1 MGNVQVKAARFEG
14 TFSVI
19 AITALALLSGR
30 VSAEEPSIQP
40 AAGATAIKAGRI
52 AGVPPPAVTGNFRQ
66 NDDVNIDE
74 RLRAISSVKT
84 WAAQIQSLNIN
95 AARAAP
101 VDLIVADATA
111 GGTDGR
117 ALTAADVAALKVKPD
132 GSRRLALSY
141 LSIGES
147 EDYRPDYFT
156 SEYMTEDAPDW
167 LLGENSRWKGN
178 RLIRFCEEGWQKT
191 IIGDESGR
199 SVYNS
204 VEPSPLYRLI
214 ELGFDGV
221 VLDRVDVYSEV
232 RKECPDAARRMVDFV
247 ARLAAQARKKN
258 PTFLVVLQN
267 AEELL
272 EQKPMLGAV
281 DAVIKEDLFFGVDH
295 GERAND
301 PVMVKAALENLAL
314 ARAAGR
320 PVFILEYP
328 KDARRR
334 AADKAKIEAL
344 GFIPYFG
351 PRNLDQLWLAGTR
364 FQPRGVSN

>member
-1 MGNVQVKAARFEG
+1 MDNVQARAARFESTIG
-14 TFSVI
+14 VVAVI
-19 AITALALLSGR
+19 AMSLVSAN
-30 VSAEEPSIQP
+30 VSAEAPSTKTP
-40 AAGATAIKAGRI
+40 ADAVPIEADRQTAVPTPTATENSPATADANFKA
-52 AGVPPPAVTGNFRQ
+52 
-66 NDDVNIDE
+66 

-84 WAAQIQSLNIN
+84 WAAQIQSLNIDL
-95 AARAAP
+95 ARAAP

-111 GGTDGR
+111 GGPDGR
-117 ALTAADVAALKVKPD
+117 ALAASDVAALKVKPD
-132 GSRRLALSY
+132 GSRRLALAY

-178 RLIRFCEEGWQKT
+178 RLIRFCDEGWQKT
-191 IIGDESGR
+191 IIGDEAGR

-204 VEPSPLYRLI
+204 VEPSPLHRLI

-232 RKECPDAARRMVDFV
+232 RKECPDAAKRMVDFV
-247 ARLAAQARKKN
+247 ARLAAHARKRS
-258 PTFLVVLQN
+258 PMFLVVLQN

-272 EQKPMLGAV
+272 EQKTMLGTV

-295 GERAND
+295 SERAND
-301 PVMVKAALENLAL
+301 PVMVKAALDNLAL

-328 KDARRR
+328 KDARRH
-334 AADKAKIEAL
+334 AAEKAKIEAL

-351 PRNLDQLWLAGTR
+351 PRNLDQLWLPGSR
-364 FQPRGVSN
+364 F